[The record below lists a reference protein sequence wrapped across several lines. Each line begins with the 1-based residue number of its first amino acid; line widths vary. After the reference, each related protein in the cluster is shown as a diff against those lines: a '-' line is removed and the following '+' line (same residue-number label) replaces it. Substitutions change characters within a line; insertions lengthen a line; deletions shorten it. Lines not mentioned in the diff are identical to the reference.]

1 MTLRPTTCDRLVRV
15 RNSSRKPGGKLMP
28 LISARL
34 AAKSSV
40 CRGEAV
46 EYSYKEESQIIKD
59 SPAFSS
65 PRYSRAE
72 RTAAPA
78 GRRNQICAA
87 TDFIA
92 TCNSCTAVFAIERN
106 TMMSKLLVP
115 TRVIEQAI

>member
-1 MTLRPTTCDRLVRV
+1 
-15 RNSSRKPGGKLMP
+15 MP

-34 AAKSSV
+34 AAKSSA

-46 EYSYKEESQIIKD
+46 EYYYKEEAPTMKD

-65 PRYSRAE
+65 PRYSRAQ

-92 TCNSCTAVFAIERN
+92 TSSSCTAVLAIERN